1 MSASNLI
8 PVFVYGTLRSG
19 QVNHYYVSN
28 SIFVGVAKSNE
39 HYCMHANKIPFVS
52 ASQRVSQII
61 GEVYLVSDSQL
72 SVLDSLE
79 GYRPENPDSSW
90 YDRKQIDVVLENG
103 EQMNAYCYFNES
115 RCDLPIIPTGDYLDR
130 DRFQESDDDFW
141 YFAYGSNMDPTQMV
155 DRKAFFTRR
164 MKAFLP
170 CYRFELNKINSR
182 EEGTGYA
189 NAIYDQTKCRLQNAL
204 KGVLYRVKESGIKQ
218 LDKYEGHPRH
228 YFKIRE
234 TVIAPD
240 AQRYNFSSIN
250 TSFVYVC
257 EDVNL
262 LSNGLKW
269 PKGYFEHV
277 NWGSDLHGDIEFN
290 SDKQLIN

>member
-19 QVNHYYVSN
+19 QVNHFYVSN
-28 SIFVGVAKSNE
+28 SIFVGTAKTIE
-39 HYCMHANKIPFVS
+39 YYCMHANKIPFVS
-52 ASQRVSQII
+52 ESQRVSQIT
-61 GEVYLVSDSQL
+61 GELYMVSESQL

-79 GYRPENPDSSW
+79 GYRPEYPERSW
-90 YDRKQIDVVLENG
+90 YIRKRIDIQLKNG
-103 EQMNAYCYFNES
+103 DLRNVYCYFNES
-115 RCDLPIIPTGDYLDR
+115 HCHLPIIPTGDYLDR

-155 DRKAFFTRR
+155 DRKAYFTRR

-170 CYRFELNKINSR
+170 FYRFELNKIKSIEDR
-182 EEGTGYA
+182 TGYA
-189 NAIYDQTKCRLQNAL
+189 NAVYDQTKRSVGNAL

-218 LDKYEGHPRH
+218 LDKYEGHPKH

-234 TVIAPD
+234 TVIASN
-240 AQRYNFSSIN
+240 AEEYQFSSVIN
-250 TSFVYVC
+250 AFVYVC

-262 LSNGLKW
+262 LSDGLNW

-277 NWGSDLHGDIEFN
+277 NWGIDLHQDIEFN
-290 SDKQLIN
+290 REEQLIN